1 LTAGGFACAEI
12 GKRVTALMGA
22 GFMTARLVGMYP
34 IDVSIVNACHSGQ
47 GGTGDV
53 AILTASN
60 RMRSMPSAQI
70 ATGIG
75 GATTVTLA
83 LIAFARF
90 G

>member
-1 LTAGGFACAEI
+1 M
-12 GKRVTALMGA
+12 MGA
-22 GFMTARLVGMYP
+22 GFMTARLVGMCS
-34 IDVSIVNACHSGQ
+34 IDVASVKACQSGQ
-47 GGTGDV
+47 GGTRDV

-60 RMRSMPSAQI
+60 RMRSMPFAQI
-70 ATGIG
+70 ATRIG